1 MVLSTVMVLANNR
14 WVAKLTE
21 QILEVKAVNFS
32 TDLTLGVQRNMV
44 RARINWRFLRW
55 SVSARDLDT
64 FVSLYDE
71 HLHQCVETVLA
82 TKQGLQRL
90 KPR

>member
-1 MVLSTVMVLANNR
+1 MVLSTVMALTNSR

-21 QILEVKAVNFS
+21 QVLEVKAVNFS
-32 TDLTLGVQRNMV
+32 TDLTSGVQRNIV
-44 RARINWRFLRW
+44 RGRINWRFLSW

-71 HLHQCVETVLA
+71 HLHQCVETALA
-82 TKQGLQRL
+82 TKQGLSGL
-90 KPR
+90 KP

>member
-71 HLHQCVETVLA
+71 HLHQYAETALA
-82 TKQGLQRL
+82 TNQGL
-90 KPR
+90 

>member
-1 MVLSTVMVLANNR
+1 MVLSTVMALANNR

-71 HLHQCVETVLA
+71 HLHQCVETAPA
-82 TKQGLQRL
+82 TKQGLSGL
-90 KPR
+90 KP

>member
-1 MVLSTVMVLANNR
+1 MVLSTVMALANNS

-21 QILEVKAVNFS
+21 QLLEVKAVNFS
-32 TDLTLGVQRNMV
+32 TNITSGVQRNIV
-44 RARINWRFLRW
+44 RARINWPFLCW

-71 HLHQCVETVLA
+71 HLHQCAETALA
-82 TKQGLQRL
+82 TKQGLSGL
-90 KPR
+90 KA

>member
-64 FVSLYDE
+64 FVSLCDE
-71 HLHQCVETVLA
+71 HLHQCAETALA
-82 TKQGLQRL
+82 TKQGLSGL
-90 KPR
+90 KP

>member
-1 MVLSTVMVLANNR
+1 MVLSTVMALANNR

-32 TDLTLGVQRNMV
+32 TNITSGVQRNMV

-71 HLHQCVETVLA
+71 HLHQYVETALA
-82 TKQGLQRL
+82 TKQGLSGL
-90 KPR
+90 KP

>member
-1 MVLSTVMVLANNR
+1 MVLSTVMALTNSR

-21 QILEVKAVNFS
+21 QVLKVTTVNFS
-32 TDLTLGVQRNMV
+32 TDLTSGVQRNIV
-44 RARINWRFLRW
+44 RGRINWRFLSW

-71 HLHQCVETVLA
+71 HLHQCAETALA
-82 TKQGLQRL
+82 TNQAL
-90 KPR
+90 

>member
-1 MVLSTVMVLANNR
+1 MVLSTVMALANNR

-21 QILEVKAVNFS
+21 QVLEVKAVNFS
-32 TDLTLGVQRNMV
+32 TDLTSGVQRNIV
-44 RARINWRFLRW
+44 RGRNNWRFLCW

-71 HLHQCVETVLA
+71 HLHQCAETTLA
-82 TKQGLQRL
+82 TNEGLSGL
-90 KPR
+90 KP

>member
-71 HLHQCVETVLA
+71 HLHQCVETALA
-82 TKQGLQRL
+82 TKQGLSGL
-90 KPR
+90 KP